1 MNITKEIGFQV
12 SKEKKKEKK
21 ETRFV
26 LKRVSHESKK
36 ERNAISGLSVSYYTV
51 SLHGQ
56 GRCSFL

>member
-12 SKEKKKEKK
+12 SKEKKKK

-36 ERNAISGLSVSYYTV
+36 ERIAISRLSVSYYTV